1 MIIAGAQLDITTRPI
16 GVTADD
22 QKRFAMRFQ
31 ADHTVDDVRASFFET
46 TSPLN
51 IDRFIKPGA

>member
-1 MIIAGAQLDITTRPI
+1 MTKTI

-22 QKRFAMRFQ
+22 QERFAMRFQ
-31 ADHTVDDVRASFFET
+31 ADHTVDHVRASFFET